1 MRIIYALL
9 FCFVF
14 ILQSCGVG
22 EREKNLR
29 ERELTNTKKE
39 QELLLWEQRLKIEQ
53 QEFDNKKQ
61 VDTSDITDSTSMYID
76 EIVGSWTVKMNCV
89 ETNCEGSAIGDSKT
103 ERWDISMDQQN
114 INVKAF
120 VGKTLIRTYLGT
132 IEGNTIKIADEN
144 PNTTTTIKAVLKLTK
159 NNAMDGSRDVIQ
171 KDCKIVYAL
180 AATRAK

>member
-1 MRIIYALL
+1 MRIIYVVL
-9 FCFVF
+9 FFFVF

-53 QEFDNKKQ
+53 QEFDKKKQ
-61 VDTSDITDSTSMYID
+61 VDTTYLTDSASIYID
-76 EIVGSWTVKMNCV
+76 EVVGSWTVKMNCV
-89 ETNCEGSAIGDSKT
+89 ETSCEGSAIGDSKT
-103 ERWDISMDQQN
+103 ERWEISNDQQN
-114 INVKAF
+114 INVKAY
-120 VGKTLIRTYLGT
+120 VGKTLIRTYLGI

-144 PNTTTTIKAVLKLTK
+144 PNTTTTINAVLKLTK

-171 KDCKIVYAL
+171 KDCKIVYSL
-180 AATRAK
+180 SATRAK